1 MNNLTSFVNF
11 IYNDAAQPWQ
21 LGFQDSAA
29 PGFTGL
35 VTLHNTIG
43 FYLIVIAFAVFWTLF
58 SIIYYYN
65 SKSNPIAYKYATHGS
80 VIEFVWTIIPAL
92 ILFAFAI
99 PSFGLLYMMDE
110 VLSPTLT
117 IKIVGFF
124 LGGLKLYILNKMKDT
139 NLFGQKNNLYSHIN
153 LQQAARAARK
163 NLEQQNRFNSHILLS
178 STHLRTLDKDNF
190 ITSLQNQ
197 RMFYHISNIR
207 AINRI
212 GPHNEDVLSVI
223 IGSTLGDA
231 YLNKRSGEGVRICYR
246 QSIKHKDYLFWL
258 YVFLYN
264 RGYTSNLQPRQYIRT
279 IQSKQGKVYYGYE
292 FNTFTFRSF
301 NWIHQM
307 FYKKGTKVVPK
318 NIYEY
323 LTPLALAVWIMDDAG
338 WVNSGVRI
346 ATNSFKLKEVE
357 LLNGVLNSKYNLET
371 TIQKIWV
378 KDKYSIY
385 ITKKSVPNLRN
396 IVIPFIHSS
405 MLYKLGVDNTHSS
418 SFKPHTYI

>member
-1 MNNLTSFVNF
+1 MTLIELIWTITPAF
-11 IYNDAAQPWQ
+11 I
-21 LGFQDSAA
+21 
-29 PGFTGL
+29 
-35 VTLHNTIG
+35 
-43 FYLIVIAFAVFWTLF
+43 LIAIAF
-58 SIIYYYN
+58 
-65 SKSNPIAYKYATHGS
+65 
-80 VIEFVWTIIPAL
+80 
-92 ILFAFAI
+92 
-99 PSFGLLYMMDE
+99 PSFRLLYLLDE
-110 VLSPTLT
+110 VINPTIT
-117 IKIVGFF
+117 IKVVGFF

-139 NLFGQKNNLYSHIN
+139 ILNGKKNNMYLNSI
-153 LQQAARAARK
+153 K
-163 NLEQQNRFNSHILLS
+163 NKNRFNKNLRLS
-178 STHLRTLDKDNF
+178 SSQVINCSLG
-190 ITSLQNQ
+190 SLQNQ
-197 RMFYHISNIR
+197 QRHYHISNIR

-246 QSIKHKDYLFWL
+246 QSIKHKEYLFWL
-258 YVFLYN
+258 YNFLYN
-264 RGYTSNLQPRQYIRT
+264 RGYTSNLQPRQNIRT
-279 IQSKQGKVYYGYE
+279 IQSKQGKVYYDFE

-323 LTPLALAVWIMDDAG
+323 LTPLALAVWIMDDGG

-346 ATNSFKLKEVE
+346 ACNSFELKEVE

-371 TIQKIWV
+371 TIQKIWI
-378 KDKYSIY
+378 KDKYSIF
-385 ITKKSVPNLRN
+385 ITKKSVPDLRN

-405 MLYKLGVDNTHSS
+405 MLYKLGVGNTHSS